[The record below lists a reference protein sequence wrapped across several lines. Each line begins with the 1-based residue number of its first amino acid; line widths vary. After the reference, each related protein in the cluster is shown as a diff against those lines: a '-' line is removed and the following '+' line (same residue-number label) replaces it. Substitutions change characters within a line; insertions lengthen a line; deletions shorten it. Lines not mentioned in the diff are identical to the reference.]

1 MKRYLLR
8 LAGVAIMACSLLL
21 TGCAT
26 PPSRFY
32 VLSPLPAAAAT
43 GQGLAIGVGP
53 VELPDYLD
61 HPQIV
66 SRTSQ
71 NELTLAEFD
80 RWAGSLKDNFTQV
93 LAENLATLV
102 PSQRVAVY
110 PWKRTTP
117 IDYQVVVKVIR
128 FDRTVGGE
136 SVLNTRW
143 SIFSGAGKQELVT
156 RESSYTDNP
165 AGADYPATVAALNQT
180 LAAFSRDVA
189 SVLKGLP
196 RPSGG

>member
-1 MKRYLLR
+1 M
-8 LAGVAIMACSLLL
+8 ASVAVMACLLL
-21 TGCAT
+21 LIGCAT
-26 PPSRFY
+26 PASRFY
-32 VLSPLPAAAAT
+32 VLSPLPATAAT

-53 VELPDYLD
+53 VDLPDYLD
-61 HPQIV
+61 RPQIV
-66 SRTSQ
+66 TRTSQ

-80 RWAGSLKDNFTQV
+80 RWAGPLKDNFIQV

-110 PWKRTTP
+110 PWKRATP
-117 IDYQVVVKVIR
+117 VDYQVVVKVIR

-143 SIFSGAGKQELVT
+143 SIFSGDGKQELVT
-156 RESSYTDNP
+156 REMSYTDNP
-165 AGADYPATVAALNQT
+165 AGEDYPATVAALNQT

-189 SVLKGLP
+189 GVLKQLP
-196 RPSGG
+196 RPAGG